1 LTVSPVNQVVAA
13 GCGLLASVPNP
24 YRARAGSNPG
34 VNAEEMKMPRQLR
47 WLLVLSP
54 VILAAVGYVGSIQ
67 ATPAL
72 LFTASTISKGRLEE
86 FDVNHHLVG
95 EKPADGNSKREVWM
109 SQQRTKGPSDLY
121 VQSNLWRVGGTTGW
135 HTHPGHSLVT
145 VTAGA
150 VTNYDGDDPT
160 CTGKVYTVGMTFVDH
175 GGDHA
180 HLVRN
185 EGFVDATTT
194 AVQLIPAD
202 AIRRVDVAEGNS
214 ACPF

>member
-1 LTVSPVNQVVAA
+1 M
-13 GCGLLASVPNP
+13 
-24 YRARAGSNPG
+24 R
-34 VNAEEMKMPRQLR
+34 RQLR

-67 ATPAL
+67 ATPPSG
-72 LFTASTISKGRLEE
+72 FSASQLSKGRLEE
-86 FDVNHHLVG
+86 FDANHHLVG
-95 EKPADGNSKREVWM
+95 EKPADGHSKREVWM

-121 VQSNLWRVGGTTGW
+121 VQSNVWQVGGSTGW

-145 VTAGA
+145 VTGGA
-150 VTNYDGDDPT
+150 ITNYDSDDPT
-160 CTGKVYTVGMTFVDH
+160 CTGTVYTEGMTFVDH

-185 EGFVDATTT
+185 EGFVVATTT
-194 AVQLIPAD
+194 AVQLIPAG
-202 AIRRVDVAEGNS
+202 AIRRVDVAEGNP